1 MTDGISGA
9 CTDIT
14 FFRPLFF
21 KIFGSLLLAF
31 FGNLIQRAVLV
42 FFIQDKKT
50 HFSDTLFKT
59 KYVHFNEWTKL
70 AMEMRP
76 FFQGRWHL
84 SRTILN
90 LKSKKIMMESI
101 SGTCLFNETITSE
114 EEELLYTEEL
124 MMTQC
129 ETSSTMLIPASRQYL
144 YSFPTNCDSFDMYFY
159 KNEKPQAHFQR
170 LKKQKEE
177 EESMHHFSGL
187 HDC

>member
-1 MTDGISGA
+1 
-9 CTDIT
+9 
-14 FFRPLFF
+14 
-21 KIFGSLLLAF
+21 
-31 FGNLIQRAVLV
+31 
-42 FFIQDKKT
+42 
-50 HFSDTLFKT
+50 
-59 KYVHFNEWTKL
+59 
-70 AMEMRP
+70 MEMRP

-187 HDC
+187 HDCFPDQYTTHLWIQSLTSFRIEIQVNGPEKHHLITSKYTRG